1 MPWLLARC
9 REDSSIHRAWLPTDG
24 CLGEAGILRNGEGKP
39 FMARVAPATKGLASR
54 EVACRD
60 LTVEITK
67 AAELAQT
74 RTTSFCT
81 WTTSLL

>member
-1 MPWLLARC
+1 
-9 REDSSIHRAWLPTDG
+9 
-24 CLGEAGILRNGEGKP
+24 
-39 FMARVAPATKGLASR
+39 MARVAPATKGLASR
-54 EVACRD
+54 DVVCRD

-81 WTTSLL
+81 WTTSLLRSSPSACLAALGLPRSWYFGM